1 MLGLPKVRVQ
11 SATNIL
17 DKLQTFHESS
27 LVIISIT
34 DRPSKFAGVNISDRM
49 SSCTAW
55 NRDEGG
61 SMTQH
66 DEAASRQ
73 RRNFLKTAGGAALAL
88 VATKDANSQNENAKP
103 AMQPSRRRDEPADRG
118 LWATWYDLPDSGR
131 DGYFTWLHETYL
143 PALLKRPGYL
153 WAAHYAT
160 QNTEARPDLHH
171 VEDPKV
177 PTGFRYVLLIGA
189 KDAGV
194 FGNPAPM
201 EIHAALPEQGQ
212 KMLAMRIGE
221 RVNLMIE
228 SSRCEG
234 RAASAHKEG
243 ATGAPCIQIGSFNC
257 PIEYEEEMLA
267 GYVQVR
273 LPAMCGAA
281 SCVRTRKL
289 NSAAGWA
296 KHAILYEFA
305 SLAGFQRDYAV
316 TNAHAPIGLK
326 GHSVVPML
334 IHAPNGPN
342 MALRIWPPVPK
353 A

>member
-1 MLGLPKVRVQ
+1 
-11 SATNIL
+11 
-17 DKLQTFHESS
+17 
-27 LVIISIT
+27 
-34 DRPSKFAGVNISDRM
+34 
-49 SSCTAW
+49 
-55 NRDEGG
+55 
-61 SMTQH
+61 MTKH
-66 DEAASRQ
+66 DEVARRQ
-73 RRNFLKTAGGAALAL
+73 RRSFLKTAGGAAFAL
-88 VATKDANSQNENAKP
+88 VATKDARGQSEHVKAATQGA
-103 AMQPSRRRDEPADRG
+103 RRRDEPTDRG
-118 LWATWYDLPDSGR
+118 LWATWYDLPDNGR
-131 DGYFTWLHETYL
+131 DAYLSWLHETYL

-160 QNTEARPDLHH
+160 QNTETRSDLHH

-194 FGNPAPM
+194 FGNPAPV
-201 EIHAALPEQGQ
+201 EIHATLPEQGR

-221 RVNLMIE
+221 RVNLMTE
-228 SSRCEG
+228 TSRCEG
-234 RAASAHKEG
+234 HGGNSYKEG
-243 ATGAPCIQIGSFNC
+243 PLGAPCIQIGSFNC
-257 PIEYEEEMLA
+257 PVEYEEEMLA

-273 LPAMCGAA
+273 LPAMCGAG
-281 SCVRTRKL
+281 SCVRTRKM

-305 SLAGFQRDYAV
+305 SLEGFQQDYAV

-342 MALRIWPPVPK
+342 MAIRIWPPVAK

>member
-1 MLGLPKVRVQ
+1 MTR
-11 SATNIL
+11 
-17 DKLQTFHESS
+17 
-27 LVIISIT
+27 
-34 DRPSKFAGVNISDRM
+34 
-49 SSCTAW
+49 
-55 NRDEGG
+55 RDE
-61 SMTQH
+61 
-66 DEAASRQ
+66 ALRWQ
-73 RRNFLKTAGGAALAL
+73 RRNFLKTAGGAAMAL
-88 VATKDANSQNENAKP
+88 VATKDAFAQSERTRP
-103 AMQPSRRRDEPADRG
+103 MQLSRRREEPIDRG
-118 LWATWYDLPDSGR
+118 LWVTWYDLPTEGR
-131 DGYFTWLHETYL
+131 DAYLSWLHDSYL

-160 QNTEARPDLHH
+160 RDTEARTDLHH

-177 PTGFRYVLLIGA
+177 PTGYHYILLIGA

-194 FGNPAPM
+194 FGNPAPV
-201 EIHAALPEQGQ
+201 EIHSALPEQAR
-212 KMLAMRIGE
+212 KMLAMRTGE
-221 RVNLMIE
+221 RVNLMTE
-228 SSRCEG
+228 SSRCDG
-234 RAASAHKEG
+234 QAGKTYRDG
-243 ATGAPCIQIGSFNC
+243 LTGAPCIQIGSFNC
-257 PIEYEEEMLA
+257 PVEYEEEMLA

-305 SLAGFQRDYAV
+305 SLEGFERDYEV

-326 GHSVVPML
+326 GHSIVPML

-342 MALRIWPPVPK
+342 SALRIWPPTAK